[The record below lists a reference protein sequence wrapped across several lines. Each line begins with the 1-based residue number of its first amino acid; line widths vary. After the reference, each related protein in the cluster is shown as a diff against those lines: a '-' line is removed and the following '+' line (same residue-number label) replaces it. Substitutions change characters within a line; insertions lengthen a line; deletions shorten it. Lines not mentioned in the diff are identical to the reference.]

1 MKLILAIV
9 NNDDSA
15 IVASELTR
23 AGYVITK
30 LSTTGGFLQVG
41 NTTLMIG
48 AEDDQVEDIKANI
61 RERSHTRT
69 KEVPTQAAYGKGIGP
84 YETGAET
91 SVTGA
96 TVFVLGVE
104 SFEKL

>member
-15 IVASELTR
+15 IVAAELTR
-23 AGYVITK
+23 EGFTITK

-41 NTTLMIG
+41 NTTLLTG
-48 AEDDQVEDIKANI
+48 AEDGDVERVKEII
-61 RERSHTRT
+61 RRNSSTRQKT
-69 KEVPTQAAYGKGIGP
+69 VPTNASFGRGLAPGDTVV
-84 YETGAET
+84 ETN
-91 SVTGA
+91 VTGA

>member
-15 IVASELTR
+15 IVAAELTR
-23 AGYVITK
+23 EGFTITK

-41 NTTLMIG
+41 NTTLLIG
-48 AEDDQVEDIKANI
+48 AEDGDVERAKEII
-61 RERSHTRT
+61 RRNSSTRQKT
-69 KEVPTQAAYGKGIGP
+69 VPTNASFGRGLAPGDTMV
-84 YETGAET
+84 ETN
-91 SVTGA
+91 VTGA

>member
-15 IVASELTR
+15 IVAAELTR
-23 AGYVITK
+23 EGFTITK

-41 NTTLMIG
+41 NTTLLIG
-48 AEDDQVEDIKANI
+48 AEDGDVERAKEII
-61 RERSHTRT
+61 RRNSSTRQKT
-69 KEVPTQAAYGKGIGP
+69 VPTNASFGRGLAPGDTVV
-84 YETGAET
+84 ETN
-91 SVTGA
+91 VTGA
-96 TVFVLGVE
+96 TVFVRGVE